1 VIVISAAAIDDIL
14 AGADRSGW
22 YKAAMHPSTPR
33 RRHAGPVADAP
44 IDVLLERAEALAKG
58 WLLEL
63 LDQQPL
69 ARAPAILAAD
79 LAGDGPALCAA
90 FVRALGADR
99 ELERI
104 APGGELERLVARTSE
119 LAGART
125 PEEASRAV
133 DALRAVIWSAI
144 LSALPDPDGDQ
155 VARLAE
161 RLTLVSELARGAV
174 LRKLAEA
181 GEPSRVREAP
191 ATGLSGALEDA
202 IARSRR
208 EGAALS
214 LLLIELEEAERILA
228 VELEQHAGTILDRF
242 ASTVRAST
250 RPGDVVVREGPSR
263 AWVIAHGTDR
273 DGALEL
279 GSELARAVA
288 GAEPWRG
295 APLRAAVGT
304 AVLGEHG
311 EDAVGL
317 IEAAEEARF
326 AAAARGIEITR
337 ATPEQA
343 GD

>member
-1 VIVISAAAIDDIL
+1 
-14 AGADRSGW
+14 
-22 YKAAMHPSTPR
+22 MHPNTPR
-33 RRHAGPVADAP
+33 RRQARPVADVP

-69 ARAPAILAAD
+69 ARAPAVLAAD

-90 FVRALGADR
+90 LVRSLGADR

-104 APGGELERLVARTSE
+104 AAGGELEQLAARTGE
-119 LAGART
+119 LAGARN

-133 DALRAVIWSAI
+133 DALRAVIWSAA
-144 LSALPDPDGDQ
+144 LSTLPDPDADQ

-161 RLTLVSELARGAV
+161 RLTLVSELTRGAV
-174 LRKLAEA
+174 LRKLGEA
-181 GEPSRVREAP
+181 REPSRGREP
-191 ATGLSGALEDA
+191 PSTGVFGALEDA

-208 EGAALS
+208 EGAVLS

-228 VELEQHAGTILDRF
+228 VELEQHAATIFDRF
-242 ASTVRAST
+242 ATTLRAST
-250 RPGDVVVREGPSR
+250 RPGDVVVREGPAR
-263 AWVIAHGTDR
+263 AWVIAPGTDR
-273 DGALEL
+273 EGALEL
-279 GSELARAVA
+279 GAELARAVA

-304 AVLGEHG
+304 AVLGEQG
-311 EDAVGL
+311 EDAAGL
-317 IEAAEEARF
+317 IETAEDAAGLIETAEEERF

-337 ATPEQA
+337 ATPEHA